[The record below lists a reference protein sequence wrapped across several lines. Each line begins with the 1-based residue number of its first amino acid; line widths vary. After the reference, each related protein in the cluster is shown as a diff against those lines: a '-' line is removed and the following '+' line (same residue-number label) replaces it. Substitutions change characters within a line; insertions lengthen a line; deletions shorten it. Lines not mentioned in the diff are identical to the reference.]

1 MNIES
6 PKLERPPE
14 EIKESA
20 LRFKGEVFTGFLHV
34 HALDQLELKYPN
46 WKQLQ
51 NAGEVIEDG
60 FITTVG
66 RFVNR
71 EEAQKI
77 AQPKLEEELKQSM
90 ERVEKM
96 LER

>member
-1 MNIES
+1 MSIES

-14 EIKESA
+14 EVKESA

-34 HALDQLELKYPN
+34 HALDKLELKYPN

-51 NAGEVIEDG
+51 NGGEVIEDG

-71 EEAQKI
+71 DEAQKI

-90 ERVEKM
+90 EMVERTLK
-96 LER
+96 R